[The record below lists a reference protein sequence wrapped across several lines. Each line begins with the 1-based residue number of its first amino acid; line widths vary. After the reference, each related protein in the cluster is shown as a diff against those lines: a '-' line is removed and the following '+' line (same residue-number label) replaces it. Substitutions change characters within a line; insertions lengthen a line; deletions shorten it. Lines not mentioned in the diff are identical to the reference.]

1 MRIVSQGN
9 RDRVD
14 SGQMFFDHNPTCLGE
29 DVIRNIPLRL
39 RMAELKLA
47 GLVARQV
54 AWNTNMVRVVE
65 RL

>member
-1 MRIVSQGN
+1 
-9 RDRVD
+9 
-14 SGQMFFDHNPTCLGE
+14 MFFDYNPTCLGK